1 MSDEKYIFNHIP
13 KTAGGSYIAL
23 LTTVLGPEQI
33 SPHVD
38 LNQAGEDY
46 SSLSAA
52 PFDAYAVLVGHFGV
66 RWHDRIGPNRR
77 WLTALRAPVDRVL
90 STYYFW
96 RNDVR
101 SSPDLAYVELAQ
113 TLSLEG
119 FVRCGDPFVVQT
131 ISNAQTWQLASDFRI
146 DERKL
151 GDNDALTQA
160 KRNLDRFAFVGMF
173 EEFHQSATM
182 LCELLGFAVPGTLP
196 KVHVSSDR
204 LPLPDVPA
212 ATRALIEEHN
222 QLDLELYA
230 YARGRS
236 TNIASPK
243 E

>member
-1 MSDEKYIFNHIP
+1 MSNDKYIFNHIP
-13 KTAGGSYIAL
+13 KTAGGSYVAL
-23 LTTVLGPEQI
+23 LTALLGPGQI

-46 SSLSAA
+46 SSLTAA
-52 PFDAYAVLVGHFGV
+52 PFDGYPVLVGHFGV

-96 RNDVR
+96 RNDLP
-101 SSPDLAYVELAQ
+101 SSPDLPYVELAQ
-113 TLSLEG
+113 TLSLDE
-119 FVRCGDPFVVQT
+119 FVRCGDPLVMQT
-131 ISNAQTWQLASDFRI
+131 ISNAQTRQLATDFRI

-173 EEFHQSATM
+173 EEFYQSAAR
-182 LCELLGFAVPGTLP
+182 LCKLLGFKVPGTLP

-204 LPLPDVPA
+204 LPVTDVPA

-230 YARGRS
+230 YARRRF
-236 TNIASPK
+236 